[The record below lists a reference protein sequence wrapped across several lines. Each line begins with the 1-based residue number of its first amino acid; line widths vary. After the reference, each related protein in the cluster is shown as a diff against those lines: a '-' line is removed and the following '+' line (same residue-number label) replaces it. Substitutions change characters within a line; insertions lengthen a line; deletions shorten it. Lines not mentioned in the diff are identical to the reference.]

1 MSAVASPAI
10 VLGSS
15 ESFVDSVVKVAGA
28 FKKMSSD
35 KIMKK
40 IQGLEETL
48 EALRQ
53 QLVQSRSED
62 FKPAT
67 KKEKVQKQKQEK
79 EAKGSDGATVVGVA
93 EEKEKEKEKVPMPW
107 TGSVDFATC
116 VGLKAQYGLFLQC
129 GKTCDPKSRVFQI
142 DNHDC
147 RFCGDCVKKCDEQGN
162 HPVGTMEQRIEAGV
176 GKYVNAK
183 TGKKETLYIDALEKM
198 GITKEEA
205 LEAAGKRGFQ
215 IPDWMLEKAEKKRG
229 RPSSK
234 NVTTGDG
241 VVSENASS
249 ENGSEAEKKPKQ
261 QIKKMKKTASA
272 ITTDTPQKM
281 IPECAAES
289 ESLVDAAADA
299 ADAHEKKKRG
309 RPAKTITKKNVAES
323 EMQQLI
329 VQATAEKKKRLSF
342 GPDIYTPLATTT
354 TTTVVEPAFHG
365 DSASE
370 QTGIAVNINFDEITD
385 EDGFINFDNFGD
397 QEDNIDNN
405 QDQKEEQEQEQV
417 DVVAVAAV
425 DALPSL
431 AGKVGGGNHPSHP
444 DCAESALDVAVEKKK
459 DKSEKKESKKKDSE
473 KKESKKK
480 DSEKKESKKKDK
492 SEKKEKKES
501 EKKKEPEPEKKKE
514 EVVVDEEEEEELEC
528 DEYEYEGETYGLA
541 PNGDIYSQDGDLVG
555 KVTNGVTKMFN

>member
-15 ESFVDSVVKVAGA
+15 ESFVDSVVKVAGV

-35 KIMKK
+35 KLMKK

-48 EALRQ
+48 ESLRQ

-62 FKPAT
+62 LKPAT

-79 EAKGSDGATVVGVA
+79 ETKTSATVAVA
-93 EEKEKEKEKVPMPW
+93 EEKEKEKVPMPW
-107 TGSVDFATC
+107 TGLVDFATC

-129 GKTCDPKSRVFQI
+129 GKTCDPKSRVFTI

-147 RFCGDCVKKCDEQGN
+147 RFCSDCVKKCDEQGN
-162 HPVGTMEQRIEAGV
+162 HPVGTMDQRIEAGV

-205 LEAAGKRGFQ
+205 LAAAEKRGFQ

-234 NVTTGDG
+234 NVGGGDG
-241 VVSENASS
+241 SASS
-249 ENGSEAEKKPKQ
+249 ENGSDAEKKPKQ
-261 QIKKMKKTASA
+261 QIKKVKKTASA

-281 IPECAAES
+281 IPDSAES
-289 ESLVDAAADA
+289 ASLVDTADA

-370 QTGIAVNINFDEITD
+370 QTGIAVNINFDEIAD

-397 QEDNIDNN
+397 QEDNNDNN

-417 DVVAVAAV
+417 DVAAVAVAAV
-425 DALPSL
+425 AALPSL

-444 DCAESALDVAVEKKK
+444 DCAASALNVAVEKKN
-459 DKSEKKESKKKDSE
+459 DKSEKKESK

-528 DEYEYEGETYGLA
+528 EEYEYEGETYGLA

-555 KVTNGVTKMFN
+555 KVTDGVTKMFN

>member
-1 MSAVASPAI
+1 MSAVDSPAI

-28 FKKMSSD
+28 FKKLSSD

-48 EALRQ
+48 ESLRQ

-62 FKPAT
+62 IKPTT

-79 EAKGSDGATVVGVA
+79 ETKTSTTVAVAGTVVVAVTVAVA
-93 EEKEKEKEKVPMPW
+93 EEKEKEKVPMPW

-129 GKTCDPKSRVFQI
+129 GKTCDPKSRVFTI

-162 HPVGTMEQRIEAGV
+162 HPIGTMEQRIEAGV

-205 LEAAGKRGFQ
+205 LAAAEKRGFQ
-215 IPDWMLEKAEKKRG
+215 IPDWMFEKAEKKRG

-234 NVTTGDG
+234 NVGGGDG
-241 VVSENASS
+241 SASS
-249 ENGSEAEKKPKQ
+249 ENGSDAEKKPKQ
-261 QIKKMKKTASA
+261 QIKKVKKTASA

-281 IPECAAES
+281 IPDSAES
-289 ESLVDAAADA
+289 ASLVDAAD

-309 RPAKTITKKNVAES
+309 RPSKTITKKNVAES

-354 TTTVVEPAFHG
+354 TVVEPAFNG

-370 QTGIAVNINFDEITD
+370 QTRIAVNIKFDEIAD

-397 QEDNIDNN
+397 QEDNNDNN
-405 QDQKEEQEQEQV
+405 QDQKEDQEQV
-417 DVVAVAAV
+417 DVATVVAVAAV

-444 DCAESALDVAVEKKK
+444 DCAASALDVAVEKKDKKK
-459 DKSEKKESKKKDSE
+459 DKSEKKEKKDSE
-473 KKESKKK
+473 KKEKK
-480 DSEKKESKKKDK
+480 EKESKKKDK

-501 EKKKEPEPEKKKE
+501 EKKKESEPEKKKE
-514 EVVVDEEEEEELEC
+514 EVVVDEEEEELEC
-528 DEYEYEGETYGLA
+528 EEYEYEGETYGLA
-541 PNGDIYSQDGDLVG
+541 PNGDIYSQGGNLVG
-555 KVTNGVTKMFN
+555 KVTDGVTKMFN

>member
-1 MSAVASPAI
+1 MSAVDSPAI

-48 EALRQ
+48 ESLRQ

-62 FKPAT
+62 IKPT

-79 EAKGSDGATVVGVA
+79 ETKTSTVVVGAVAVAGAVAGAVA
-93 EEKEKEKEKVPMPW
+93 EEKEKEKVPMPW
-107 TGSVDFATC
+107 TGLVDFATC

-129 GKTCDPKSRVFQI
+129 GKTCDPKSRVFTI

-147 RFCGDCVKKCDEQGN
+147 RFCSDCVKKCDEQGN
-162 HPVGTMEQRIEAGV
+162 HPVGTMDQRIEAGV

-205 LEAAGKRGFQ
+205 LAAAEKRGFQ

-234 NVTTGDG
+234 NVGGGDG
-241 VVSENASS
+241 SASS
-249 ENGSEAEKKPKQ
+249 ENGSDAEKKPKQ
-261 QIKKMKKTASA
+261 QIKKVKKTASA

-281 IPECAAES
+281 IPDSAES

-309 RPAKTITKKNVAES
+309 RPSKTITKKNVAES

-342 GPDIYTPLATTT
+342 GPDIYTPLAAT

-365 DSASE
+365 DSANE
-370 QTGIAVNINFDEITD
+370 QTRIAVNINFDEIAD

-397 QEDNIDNN
+397 QEDNNDNN
-405 QDQKEEQEQEQV
+405 QDQKEQQEQEQI
-417 DVVAVAAV
+417 DVATVAAV
-425 DALPSL
+425 AALPSL

-444 DCAESALDVAVEKKK
+444 DCVESALDVAVEKKK
-459 DKSEKKESKKKDSE
+459 DKSDKKESK

-528 DEYEYEGETYGLA
+528 EEYEYEGETYGLA

-555 KVTNGVTKMFN
+555 KVTDGVTKMFN

>member
-1 MSAVASPAI
+1 MSAVVASPI

-15 ESFVDSVVKVAGA
+15 ESFVDSVVKVAGV

-35 KIMKK
+35 KLMKK

-48 EALRQ
+48 ESLRQ

-62 FKPAT
+62 LKPAT
-67 KKEKVQKQKQEK
+67 KKEKVQKQNQEK
-79 EAKGSDGATVVGVA
+79 ETKTSATVAVA
-93 EEKEKEKEKVPMPW
+93 EEKEKVAEEKEKEKVPMPW
-107 TGSVDFATC
+107 TGLVDFATC

-129 GKTCDPKSRVFQI
+129 GKTCDPKSRVFTI
-142 DNHDC
+142 DKHDC

-205 LEAAGKRGFQ
+205 LAAAEKRGFQ

-234 NVTTGDG
+234 NVGGGDG
-241 VVSENASS
+241 SASS
-249 ENGSEAEKKPKQ
+249 ENGSDAEKKPKQ
-261 QIKKMKKTASA
+261 QIKKVKKTASA

-281 IPECAAES
+281 IPDSAES
-289 ESLVDAAADA
+289 ASLVDAADAADA

-309 RPAKTITKKNVAES
+309 RPSKTITKKNVAES

-354 TTTVVEPAFHG
+354 TTVVEPAFHG

-370 QTGIAVNINFDEITD
+370 QTGIAVNINFDEIAD

-397 QEDNIDNN
+397 QEDNNDNN
-405 QDQKEEQEQEQV
+405 QDQKEQQEQI
-417 DVVAVAAV
+417 DVATVAAV

-444 DCAESALDVAVEKKK
+444 DCAASALDVAVEKKN
-459 DKSEKKESKKKDSE
+459 DKSEKKESK

-528 DEYEYEGETYGLA
+528 EEYEYEGETYGLA

-555 KVTNGVTKMFN
+555 KVTDGVTKMFN

>member
-1 MSAVASPAI
+1 MSAAVASPAI

-28 FKKMSSD
+28 FKKLSSD

-62 FKPAT
+62 VQTKPTA

-79 EAKGSDGATVVGVA
+79 EAKSSDGATVVGVA
-93 EEKEKEKEKVPMPW
+93 EEKEKEKIPMPW
-107 TGSVDFATC
+107 TGLVDFTTC

-129 GKTCDPKSRVFQI
+129 GKTCDPKSRVFAI

-176 GKYVNAK
+176 GKYVNTK

-205 LEAAGKRGFQ
+205 LEVAGKRGFQ

-234 NVTTGDG
+234 NIGG
-241 VVSENASS
+241 GEGSAAS

-261 QIKKMKKTASA
+261 QIKKIKKTASA

-281 IPECAAES
+281 IPQSATES
-289 ESLVDAAADA
+289 ASLVDAD
-299 ADAHEKKKRG
+299 HEKKKRG

-342 GPDIYTPLATTT
+342 GPGIYTPLATATAT
-354 TTTVVEPAFHG
+354 SAVDLSESDANEQNGVVA
-365 DSASE
+365 
-370 QTGIAVNINFDEITD
+370 TNINFDEIAD
-385 EDGFINFDNFGD
+385 EDGFINFDNFG
-397 QEDNIDNN
+397 EDE
-405 QDQKEEQEQEQV
+405 QKEEQT
-417 DVVAVAAV
+417 DVAVITVATAAPADAAV
-425 DALPSL
+425 ATV
-431 AGKVGGGNHPSHP
+431 AT
-444 DCAESALDVAVEKKK
+444 VAVEKVEKK
-459 DKSEKKESKKKDSE
+459 KEKKEKAENK
-473 KKESKKK
+473 
-480 DSEKKESKKKDK
+480 
-492 SEKKEKKES
+492 EKKEKKEKA
-501 EKKKEPEPEKKKE
+501 EKKDKVEKTEKKEKKEKAEKKEPEKKE
-514 EVVVDEEEEEELEC
+514 EVIVEEEEEEELEC
-528 DEYEYEGETYGLA
+528 EEYEYEGETYGLA

>member
-1 MSAVASPAI
+1 MSAVDSPAI

-28 FKKMSSD
+28 FKKLSSD

-48 EALRQ
+48 ESLRQ

-62 FKPAT
+62 IKPTT

-79 EAKGSDGATVVGVA
+79 ETKTSTTVAVAGTVVVAVTVAVA
-93 EEKEKEKEKVPMPW
+93 EEKEKEKVPMPW

-129 GKTCDPKSRVFQI
+129 GKTCDPKSRVFTI

-205 LEAAGKRGFQ
+205 LAAAEKRGFQ
-215 IPDWMLEKAEKKRG
+215 IPDWMFEKAEKKRG

-234 NVTTGDG
+234 NVGGGDG
-241 VVSENASS
+241 SASS
-249 ENGSEAEKKPKQ
+249 ENGSDAEKKPKQ
-261 QIKKMKKTASA
+261 QIKKVKKTASA

-281 IPECAAES
+281 IPDSAES
-289 ESLVDAAADA
+289 ASLVDAAD

-309 RPAKTITKKNVAES
+309 RPSKTITKKNVAES

-354 TTTVVEPAFHG
+354 TVVEPAFHG

-370 QTGIAVNINFDEITD
+370 QTGIAVNINFDEIAD

-397 QEDNIDNN
+397 QEDNNDNN
-405 QDQKEEQEQEQV
+405 QDQKEQQEQEQEQEQEQV
-417 DVVAVAAV
+417 
-425 DALPSL
+425 PSL
-431 AGKVGGGNHPSHP
+431 VGKVGGGNHPSHP
-444 DCAESALDVAVEKKK
+444 DCAASALDVAVE
-459 DKSEKKESKKKDSE
+459 
-473 KKESKKK
+473 
-480 DSEKKESKKKDK
+480 KKDK

-501 EKKKEPEPEKKKE
+501 EKKKESEPEKKKE
-514 EVVVDEEEEEELEC
+514 EVVVDEEEEELEC
-528 DEYEYEGETYGLA
+528 EEYEYEGETYGLA
-541 PNGDIYSQDGDLVG
+541 PNGDIYSQGGNLVG
-555 KVTNGVTKMFN
+555 KVTDGVTKMFN

>member
-1 MSAVASPAI
+1 
-10 VLGSS
+10 
-15 ESFVDSVVKVAGA
+15 
-28 FKKMSSD
+28 
-35 KIMKK
+35 
-40 IQGLEETL
+40 
-48 EALRQ
+48 
-53 QLVQSRSED
+53 
-62 FKPAT
+62 
-67 KKEKVQKQKQEK
+67 
-79 EAKGSDGATVVGVA
+79 
-93 EEKEKEKEKVPMPW
+93 MPW
-107 TGSVDFATC
+107 TGLVDFATC

-129 GKTCDPKSRVFQI
+129 GKTCDPKSRVFTI

-147 RFCGDCVKKCDEQGN
+147 RFCSDCVKKCDEQGN
-162 HPVGTMEQRIEAGV
+162 HPVGTMDQRIEAGV

-205 LEAAGKRGFQ
+205 LAAAEKRGFQ

-234 NVTTGDG
+234 NVGGGDG
-241 VVSENASS
+241 SASS
-249 ENGSEAEKKPKQ
+249 ENGSDAEKKPKQ
-261 QIKKMKKTASA
+261 QIKKVKKTASA

-281 IPECAAES
+281 IPDSAES
-289 ESLVDAAADA
+289 ASLVDAAADA

-309 RPAKTITKKNVAES
+309 RPSKTITKKNVAES

-342 GPDIYTPLATTT
+342 GPDIYTPLAAT

-370 QTGIAVNINFDEITD
+370 QTRIAANINFDEIAD

-397 QEDNIDNN
+397 QEDNNDNN
-405 QDQKEEQEQEQV
+405 QDQKEQQEQI
-417 DVVAVAAV
+417 DVTAVAAV

-444 DCAESALDVAVEKKK
+444 DCAESALDVAVDKKNDKSEKK
-459 DKSEKKESKKKDSE
+459 EKKESKKKE
-473 KKESKKK
+473 KESKKK

-528 DEYEYEGETYGLA
+528 EEYEYEGETYGLA

-555 KVTNGVTKMFN
+555 KVTDGVTKMFN